1 MAGPARRPRIDK
13 LCPKEANAA
22 IMDDLIIE
30 SRANERVKEARKLLL
45 RKERKARNLHLIES
59 EKLVREAITSGAR
72 VVSCFVEQGFAFTP
86 PDGAQTYLVSRAVL
100 ESLCESQT
108 PQGVVAIVETP
119 ALAPPQSY
127 PAGLVVVLDGVQDP
141 GNVGAILRSAD
152 AFGAAGVL
160 LSPACADPY
169 APKTLRAAMGSS
181 YHLPLWQGELVPEL
195 AKLTRQGFTAL
206 CGDLRGSE
214 TLPAL
219 SANVALVIGSEG
231 SGVSGE
237 VAALCEGFRLTM
249 RGRAESLNASV
260 AAGVL
265 LYVVS
270 EAMAR

>member
-1 MAGPARRPRIDK
+1 M
-13 LCPKEANAA
+13 
-22 IMDDLIIE
+22 IIE

-45 RKERKARNLHLIES
+45 RKERKASGLHLIEGD
-59 EKLVREAITSGAR
+59 KLVREAVSSGAAI
-72 VVSCFVEQGFAFTP
+72 VSCFLEEGFAFTP
-86 PDGAQTYLVSRAVL
+86 PENATVHTVSRAVL

-108 PQGVVAIVETP
+108 PQGVVAVIETP
-119 ALAPPQSY
+119 ALTPPEQY

-152 AFGAAGVL
+152 AFGAAGLL

-169 APKTLRAAMGSS
+169 APKTLRAAMGST
-181 YHLPLWQGELVPEL
+181 YHLPVWQGELLPEL
-195 AKLTRQGFTAL
+195 AQMLQQGFTAV

-219 SANVALVIGSEG
+219 SASVALVIGSEG
-231 SGVSGE
+231 NGVSDA
-237 VAALCEGFRLTM
+237 VAETCERFRLTM
-249 RGRAESLNASV
+249 CGRAESLNASV

-270 EAMAR
+270 EAMPR